1 MSDVDPARIAAVRQ
15 FNRFYT
21 KQIGTLEE
29 GLLNTSFSL
38 TEARILYEIASR
50 EDATATEIASDL
62 CLDMGY
68 LSRILRDF
76 AKGGII
82 HRHPSPSDRRQSLL
96 SLTPKGRNHFR
107 KLNTRSN
114 EQVNELLSPLSAIAQ
129 QQLIAAM
136 SSIQTLLAPS
146 ATPNTPYL
154 LRTHR
159 PGDIGWIIERHG
171 ALYAQEY
178 GWDATFEALVA
189 RIAADFI
196 DHYSPADEACWIA
209 DRNGERLGSV
219 MLVRER
225 GAKIPT
231 ARLRLLIVEPSA
243 RGLGLGRALVQ
254 QCHSFARSAGYKRI
268 VLWTN
273 SVLHAA
279 RSIYEREGYKLVRE
293 KPRTSFGKRLISQDW
308 QLDL

>member
-76 AKGGII
+76 ARSGII
-82 HRHPSPSDRRQSLL
+82 HRRPSPSDRRQSLL
-96 SLTPKGRNHFR
+96 SLTPKGRGHFR
-107 KLNTRSN
+107 KLNNRSDK
-114 EQVNELLSPLSAIAQ
+114 QVNELLSPLSPKAQ

-136 SSIQTLLAPS
+136 ASIQSLLEPS
-146 ATPNTPYL
+146 AASNTPYL

-225 GAKIPT
+225 DAKIPT

-254 QCHSFARSAGYKRI
+254 QCHNFARAAGYKRI

-273 SVLHAA
+273 SVLDAA
-279 RSIYEREGYKLVRE
+279 RRIYESEGYKLVRE
-293 KPRTSFGKRLISQDW
+293 KPHTSFGNRLISQDW